1 MTDENMELF
10 EELTHDRMEEVMR
23 LDADNEAG
31 KIAFN
36 EVATLLRIGN
46 ETRELDAKIEHD
58 KRTDELKRI
67 ELEIKIELDRRSAAL
82 REEEFHSREEV
93 AAREAELRKLELEA
107 AARETE
113 LKLAQ
118 ERRMFWLKVF
128 EIGSAVV
135 LGAFVMPKIKLKNNI
150 ELAQT
155 FAAIEKEDYFNGT
168 PYKSLS
174 KGVFRFD

>member
-1 MTDENMELF
+1 MTEENMELL

-23 LDADNEAG
+23 LEADNEAG

-58 KRTDELKRI
+58 KRTDELK
-67 ELEIKIELDRRSAAL
+67 KA
-82 REEEFHSREEV
+82 
-93 AAREAELRKLELEA
+93 ELEA
-107 AARETE
+107 KIEQDKRADEIKKAELESKKAELDAAAKEAE

-174 KGVFRFD
+174 KGVFRYD

>member
-1 MTDENMELF
+1 MTGENMELF

-23 LDADNEAG
+23 LEADNEAG

-67 ELEIKIELDRRSAAL
+67 ELEAKIEQDKRTDELKKADLDAQKADR
-82 REEEFHSREEV
+82 
-93 AAREAELRKLELEA
+93 EA
-107 AARETE
+107 AAKELE
-113 LKLAQ
+113 LKIAQ

-135 LGAFVMPKIKLKNNI
+135 IGTYVMPKIKLKNNI
-150 ELAQT
+150 ELAQV
-155 FAAIEKEDYFNGT
+155 FSAIEKEDYFNGT

>member
-1 MTDENMELF
+1 MTEENMELF

-23 LDADNEAG
+23 LEADNEAG

-58 KRTDELKRI
+58 KRTDELK
-67 ELEIKIELDRRSAAL
+67 KA
-82 REEEFHSREEV
+82 
-93 AAREAELRKLELEA
+93 ELEA
-107 AARETE
+107 KIEQDKRADKIKKAELESKKAELDAAAKEAE

>member
-1 MTDENMELF
+1 MTEENKELL
-10 EELTHDRMEEVMR
+10 EELKHDRMEEVMR
-23 LDADNEAG
+23 LEADNEAG

-36 EVATLLRIGN
+36 EVTTLVRLDN

-58 KRTDELKRI
+58 KRTDELKKAELDAQIERDKRADEI
-67 ELEIKIELDRRSAAL
+67 KKAELETRKAELDAATK
-82 REEEFHSREEV
+82 
-93 AAREAELRKLELEA
+93 EA
-107 AARETE
+107 E

-128 EIGSAVV
+128 EVGTAVV
-135 LGAFVMPKIKLKNNI
+135 IGTYVMPKIKLKNNI
-150 ELAQT
+150 ELAQV
-155 FAAIEKEDYFNGT
+155 FSAIEKEDYFNGT